1 MTTTLSA
8 PPRLFGV
15 RLPTSPNPA
24 VPGVLLMTSVLL
36 GTPAP
41 TIWSTTPPAAVQEY
55 VDSFV
60 SGRIVSYLSTSTANT
75 SRTIAERVESLRST
89 SGLTTDQVARLMGVS
104 RRSVHNW
111 LAGGPMT
118 RANEERLSRLLEVT
132 QGVAGT
138 PSERR
143 AELLD
148 SSGGRSLF
156 HRLLDEQVEWATIH
170 SSPITPR
177 ERIGS

>member
-1 MTTTLSA
+1 MTTLSA
-8 PPRLFGV
+8 TPRLLGM
-15 RLPTSPNPA
+15 RLPQSPNPA
-24 VPGVLLMTSVLL
+24 VPGILLMTSVLL

-41 TIWSTTPPAAVQEY
+41 AIWSTTPPAAVQEY
-55 VDSFV
+55 VDSFIN
-60 SGRIVSYLSTSTANT
+60 GRVLGKSTSTAST
-75 SRTIAERVESLRST
+75 SRTIAERVESFRSV

-111 LAGGPMT
+111 LSGGPMT

-132 QGVAGT
+132 QGLAGS

-143 AELLD
+143 AQLLD

-156 HRLLDEQVEWATIH
+156 HRLLDEQVEWAAVHT
-170 SSPITPR
+170 SPITPR